1 MITLKIT
8 EEVNEL
14 VETVAGIV
22 FESDG
27 FDGDEFVSVSIG
39 NQMVVVERKHLK
51 RVVSAL

>member
-1 MITLKIT
+1 MMTLKISET
-8 EEVNEL
+8 VEELSEA
-14 VETVAGIV
+14 VAGIV

-51 RVVSAL
+51 RIVSAL